1 MADKLLK
8 KISSRALKTLTV
20 GEPKKTLTASL
31 GQKLY
36 DALGLKLGKEGIV
49 FGEQGFFYSPISK
62 KWEVSGWYGKKEKGK
77 GFAGKDYDFGFS
89 LGRKF

>member
-1 MADKLLK
+1 MAGELSKKLGLK
-8 KISSRALKTLTV
+8 PSKI
-20 GEPKKTLTASL
+20 LTASL

-36 DALGLKLGKEGIV
+36 DVLGIRLAKGGV
-49 FGEQGFFYSPISK
+49 TFGEKGYFYSPISK
-62 KWEVSGWYGKKEKGK
+62 KWEVSGWYKKKEKGK